1 MCVQQQNFVE
11 GGGKYAVSGK
21 FQILTFGT
29 WDSLHL
35 ITHLNT
41 NTLPYANKDGSI
53 RSGTKIKYPA

>member
-1 MCVQQQNFVE
+1 MCVLQQNFIE

-41 NTLPYANKDGSI
+41 NTLSYTNRDCSI
-53 RSGTKIKYPA
+53 RSGTKIKDPA